1 MLICTDIILSS
12 SKSFIRINNRT
23 FHPVVLGLRQLLI
36 CVGQGE
42 LVLVDNIPLTPT
54 VVIMGTAIK
63 QRQRARMLK
72 ISNAGLTRS
81 GTAYF
86 NGNSGRGVKSVLFSV
101 HVHDF

>member
-23 FHPVVLGLRQLLI
+23 FRPVVLGLRQLLI
-36 CVGQGE
+36 CVGQAE
-42 LVLVDNIPLTPT
+42 LVLVTPT

-63 QRQRARMLK
+63 QLQRARMLK

-81 GTAYF
+81 GTAYTLY
-86 NGNSGRGVKSVLFSV
+86 GNSSRQKYTFSV